1 MGCGLGQKYASVT
14 LRCQHRTNTVRIF
27 TVPKQINERK
37 ATAVTELEQLTF
49 EMAPMG
55 LALTE
60 NRVIRACN
68 DSFATMFGYEKPD
81 LIGQSFRLLYGTDQ
95 EFHQVR
101 DIGLAP
107 LRQSHP
113 YSDERIM
120 RRADGTQ
127 LWCRFRARTLTP
139 DDPLA
144 KIVLSFA
151 EIESEA
157 TGPSLTP
164 REREVLMWL
173 SRGKTSKEIA
183 KVLGLSPR
191 TIEDVRARLL
201 RKFDVK
207 NVAVLLARLS
217 GFGQGGA

>member
-1 MGCGLGQKYASVT
+1 MNDLDT
-14 LRCQHRTNTVRIF
+14 LAF
-27 TVPKQINERK
+27 
-37 ATAVTELEQLTF
+37 EQ
-49 EMAPMG
+49 APMG

-60 NRVIRACN
+60 QRIIRSCN
-68 DSFATMFGYEKPD
+68 ESFAEMFGYEKSQ
-81 LIGQSFRLLYGTDQ
+81 LLGQSFRLLYGTDQ

-113 YSDERIM
+113 YTDERIM
-120 RRADGTQ
+120 RCADGSRI
-127 LWCRFRARTLTP
+127 WVRFRARTLTP
-139 DDPLA
+139 EDPLA
-144 KIVLSFA
+144 QIVLSFA
-151 EIESEA
+151 PIAEKP

-173 SRGKTSKEIA
+173 SRGRTSKEIA
-183 KVLGLSPR
+183 QVLELSPR

-201 RKFDVK
+201 KKFEVK

-217 GFGQGGA
+217 GFNGEREPLEGNGM

>member
-1 MGCGLGQKYASVT
+1 MQD
-14 LRCQHRTNTVRIF
+14 
-27 TVPKQINERK
+27 
-37 ATAVTELEQLTF
+37 LEKLAF
-49 EMAPMG
+49 EQAPMG

-60 NRVIRACN
+60 QRVIRSCN
-68 DSFATMFGYEKPD
+68 QTFADMFGYTKEQ

-101 DIGLAP
+101 DIGLGP

-113 YSDERIM
+113 YTDERIM
-120 RRADGTQ
+120 RCADGNRI
-127 LWCRFRARTLTP
+127 WVRFRARTLTP
-139 DDPLA
+139 QDPLSQ
-144 KIVLSFA
+144 IVLSFSP
-151 EIESEA
+151 IDQKP

-173 SRGKTSKEIA
+173 SRGRTSKEIA
-183 KVLGLSPR
+183 QVLELSPR

-201 RKFDVK
+201 KKFEVK

-217 GFGQGGA
+217 GFNGESEPRQGG